1 MSSFTHI
8 KGKYLGHEKNP
19 FHQFSQL
26 MSATADLPGEVR
38 KNQETFEG
46 LLRDLRT
53 GKQRSAP
60 RELLAFQILNELKC
74 VDEERWTG
82 KYLTFLSDL
91 KSSKYWIEDTLSAS
105 RATSESENTI
115 FSPQPFHFH
124 DSILSKKLE
133 NHAKLRTF
141 DSTRTKLSSLIS
153 HLNSQLSKGNRAA
166 RIQSF
171 LTSHA
176 LLDALSEINYE
187 ITDNA
192 NCHALKTAAN
202 LNYQKSGDETF
213 FGNMLYLQFHN
224 FTRTNVPEVK
234 IRKTWPSDVV
244 DYVRRFVEAEQQRD
258 ARFVVTSFVDNG
270 PGILEH
276 VRRHSSKSVGSN
288 LAIRAVIADRIST
301 RSIPGAGQGLSRV
314 LAAMREVRGLMVLTS
329 GSARYIFC
337 GLTGM
342 EWEHE
347 IDNQRG
353 TMYTLLVPV

>member
-1 MSSFTHI
+1 MNSFAHI

-26 MSATADLPGEVR
+26 MSATTDLPGEIR
-38 KNQETFEG
+38 KNQEMFVG
-46 LLRDLRT
+46 LLGDLRT

-74 VDEERWTG
+74 IDEESWTG

-91 KSSKYWIEDTLSAS
+91 KSSRYWIEDTLSAS
-105 RATSESENTI
+105 RTISESENTI

-124 DSILSKKLE
+124 DTILARKLE

-141 DSTRTKLSSLIS
+141 DSTRARLSSLIS
-153 HLNSQLSKGNRAA
+153 HLNSRLSKGDRAA
-166 RIQSF
+166 RIQNF
-171 LTSHA
+171 LTNHA

-202 LNYQKSGDETF
+202 SNYQDSGDEAF

-224 FTRTNVPEVK
+224 FSRTNVPKIK
-234 IRKTWPSDVV
+234 IRETWPPDVV
-244 DYVRRFVEAEQQRD
+244 KYVRGFVEAVQLRD
-258 ARFVVTSFVDNG
+258 ARFVMTSFVDNG

-276 VRRHSSKSVGSN
+276 VRRHSEKCVGSS
-288 LAIRAVIADRIST
+288 LSIKTVIADRIST
-301 RSIPGAGQGLSRV
+301 RRIPGAGQGLSRV
-314 LAAMREVRGLMVLTS
+314 LAAMRELRGLMVLTS
-329 GSARYIFC
+329 GSRRYIFC
-337 GLTGM
+337 GLRKE

-347 IDNQRG
+347 IDNHRG